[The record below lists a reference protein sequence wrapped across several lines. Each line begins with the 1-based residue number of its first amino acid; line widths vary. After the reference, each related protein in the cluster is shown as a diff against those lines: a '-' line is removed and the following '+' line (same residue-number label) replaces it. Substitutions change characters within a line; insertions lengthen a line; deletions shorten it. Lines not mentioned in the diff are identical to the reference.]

1 MFSQSARFSPWQ
13 KLSLCAIAT
22 LFVAAGS
29 LHLVRPQPFREIMP
43 PSIPSPDLMV
53 TLSGVAELA
62 GGIGILISALR
73 PAARWGLVALLI
85 AVFPANIYMA
95 QRRIAPGGLH
105 IPAALLWARLTLQPL
120 LIWWVLA
127 ATRPKQPLLSA

>member
-1 MFSQSARFSPWQ
+1 
-13 KLSLCAIAT
+13 
-22 LFVAAGS
+22 
-29 LHLVRPQPFREIMP
+29 MP